1 MDISDQSRHH
11 QASIAVAQRLALVLN
26 EFPSTGYLWTFRGA
40 KDLLVIVED
49 FEPDS
54 TAGPELIGAG
64 GRRHFSVSGRT
75 PGQYHLVFVSR
86 QPWKGGRTAGQA
98 AIDIT
103 VTEA

>member
-1 MDISDQSRHH
+1 MDISDQSLHH
-11 QASIAVAQRLALVLN
+11 QASIVVGQRLALVLD

-40 KDLLVIVED
+40 KDLLIIVED
-49 FEPDS
+49 FEPNS
-54 TAGPELIGAG
+54 AAGPELIGAG
-64 GRRHFSVSGRT
+64 GRRHLSVSGRR
-75 PGQYHLVFVSR
+75 PGRYHLTFVNR